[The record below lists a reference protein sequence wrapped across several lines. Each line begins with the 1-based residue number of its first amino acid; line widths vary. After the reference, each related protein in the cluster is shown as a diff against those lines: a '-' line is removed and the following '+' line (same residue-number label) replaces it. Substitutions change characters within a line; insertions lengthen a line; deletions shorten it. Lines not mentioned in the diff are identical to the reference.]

1 MTINKFCLT
10 TFYGGLLL
18 VSSILPSAINDAEAA
33 ETSGSA
39 QTINNYYEITVE
51 SLEFLRQRLASETEV
66 LIANLP
72 LDVALEDYI
81 AGLTADEYSRLL
93 SEYAQNISDERLRE
107 LATGSLSDFYNA
119 YIDWLYDDEFAV
131 PFRQY
136 LGELTSEYL
145 VAPPLIE
152 SGEGAVAIK
161 GFEEFVLEN
170 VLQLPDGA
178 YEYLYRNYIETLWSY
193 YISTATEEELVSLLG
208 EDFEDPL
215 TSASS
220 AIVDERYFERLA
232 DHINSMD
239 EDEFIASYRAYV
251 TETIGG
257 IIEHPE
263 VLDSLQES
271 DDPTETVADD
281 SSSNEDGD
289 VEASSD
295 ASNETEVAGNDAGG
309 DGVEDNADG
318 EATPVPQIQF
328 FDLTAESSL
337 QLIRQHIASVAMGYF
352 IDDFRNELV
361 DSPYYF
367 TSQSTMERLT
377 QLSTLTDFSELMQE
391 ALDDRNARNLETQ
404 NALNALT
411 DDVFLGG
418 VRLRLRAV
426 EDIPYPNLRLLRI
439 AVLRVMQPYRDGS
452 DEIQQLPDEHYQLLL
467 DAIWDSVVRYDEN
480 GPMVA
485 PSISESDQEAESE
498 NSPPAPGGAVSW
510 DFLGC
515 GCEIDQANVIYGFY
529 PSWDI
534 PLPGSAPQRI
544 DLRFYS
550 RVAYLG
556 FTLDEQGGISD
567 DPNWR
572 EGGIL
577 NSFIQD
583 AHVRN
588 TRIDLAVYSP
598 LWHQWA
604 GAQVNFAA
612 ANIVD
617 KLSIP
622 LQFDLLT
629 RFASNYLRPLF
640 PTYSETIGKDTMGDG
655 LTLYFDNLEDESG
668 EVRDLGIIVSL
679 VTHMD
684 DVLEREFPDDV
695 PPINLMLDFNQENTV
710 EVLTQLHSLII
721 GTETDMNEYVARV
734 LLYLEQD
741 TWDSSQN
748 LIEAVR
754 TTFKENDSAAVL
766 RKLNPIIIP
775 AMDENEEFP
784 TLSRDLRDLRWT
796 FGNEGGAAIWPIPL
810 ENTVKGIQIE
820 NAFTAAMVDDS
831 GGTWESIQ
839 RGARSI
845 YFQARLSL
853 IFTMTLIYTL
863 SMMILIWSI
872 REPIRPWILLLAKT
886 LGFLTFAMLI
896 LSYIFIDPYMH
907 YLRVVYFLLPIAFVL
922 LVVPLQS
929 SMPDVRV
936 NATGNRYINRGIK
949 RQRSRVIRKLRGS
962 LRRTMRQGWGGGE
975 H

>member
-1 MTINKFCLT
+1 MTIKRFCLT
-10 TFYGGLLL
+10 IFSSGLILAA
-18 VSSILPSAINDAEAA
+18 SILLSLSSRAVAAEANA
-33 ETSGSA
+33 APT

-51 SLEFLRQRLASETEV
+51 SLEFLRQRLASETEA

-81 AGLTADEYSRLL
+81 AGLSADEYSYLL
-93 SEYAQNISDERLRE
+93 REYAASLTDERLRE
-107 LATGSLSDFYNA
+107 LAVGELSDFYNA

-145 VAPPLIE
+145 VAPPVVE
-152 SGEGAVAIK
+152 SGEGAVALK
-161 GFEEFVLEN
+161 SFEEFVLQN
-170 VLQLPDGA
+170 VLQLPEGA

-193 YISTATEEELVSLLG
+193 YISTASEEELVELLG
-208 EDFEDPL
+208 EDFDDPIA
-215 TSASS
+215 SAST

-239 EDEFIASYRAYV
+239 EREFIASYRAYV

-263 VLDSLQES
+263 VLDALNEEADS
-271 DDPTETVADD
+271 DTQPADAQTENDDTGADT
-281 SSSNEDGD
+281 DGAD
-289 VEASSD
+289 VEP
-295 ASNETEVAGNDAGG
+295 TEVAS
-309 DGVEDNADG
+309 VEAETENI
-318 EATPVPQIQF
+318 TPAAPQIQF

-352 IDDFRNELV
+352 INDFRSELTE
-361 DSPYYF
+361 SPYYF
-367 TSQSTMERLT
+367 TSQSTMERLG
-377 QLSTLTDFSELMQE
+377 QLATLPDFRELLQA
-391 ALDDRNARNLETQ
+391 ALDDRNATNLQNQ

-411 DDVFLGG
+411 DDTFLGG
-418 VRLRLRAV
+418 VRLRLRFV

-439 AVLRVMQPYRDGS
+439 AVLQVMQPYRDGS
-452 DEIQQLPDEHYQLLL
+452 DEIAKLPDEHYQLLL
-467 DAIWDSVVRYDEN
+467 DAIWDSVVQYDEN
-480 GPMVA
+480 GPIIP
-485 PSISESDQEAESE
+485 PSVSDSDESAAESAA
-498 NSPPAPGGAVSW
+498 PATGGSVSW

-534 PLPGSAPQRI
+534 PLPGSAPQRV

-556 FTLDEQGGISD
+556 FTLDDQGAISD

-598 LWHQWA
+598 TWHQWG

-629 RFASNYLRPLF
+629 RFASNYLRPMF

-655 LTLYFDNLEDESG
+655 LTLYFDNLEDSSG
-668 EVRDLGIIVSL
+668 NVRNLETIVSL

-684 DVLEREFPDDV
+684 DVLEREFPADV

-710 EVLTQLHSLII
+710 EVLTQLHSLIV
-721 GTETDMNEYVARV
+721 GTETDMNEYVSRV
-734 LLYLEQD
+734 LLFLEQD

-754 TTFKENDSAAVL
+754 TTFKDDDSAAVL

-796 FGNEGGAAIWPIPL
+796 FGNGGGAAIWPIPL
-810 ENTVKGIQIE
+810 ENSEKGIQIE

-863 SMMILIWSI
+863 SMIILIWSI

-886 LGFLTFAMLI
+886 LGFLTFTMLI

-907 YLRVVYFLLPIAFVL
+907 YMRVIYFLLPIAFVL

-949 RQRSRVIRKLRGS
+949 RQKSRVMRKLRGG
-962 LRRTMRQGWGGGE
+962 LRRTMRQGWGGE